1 MMRWWLVSILVFYIS
16 YSNAQLPVDIKFTNY
31 TRSSGLPEENVNNIV
46 QDSRGFLWMGSREG
60 LIRFDGLHY
69 KTWYAN
75 PNDSTKFSNNN
86 IYILG
91 ENLPGN
97 ILFLSGT
104 DIWGLNIYNHQFSE
118 ANYFKGKIIIAQPQK
133 ITNNHWCVTDFDS
146 LYITDA
152 SLNLLFSL
160 SHKNYFGSNTV
171 LAAFPLHHP
180 YSLIYTSTDS
190 KLLLLNIEKR
200 TLTPVQLDNK
210 SLESRSKYY
219 TPTAYDSV
227 RKRLYLSAY
236 FNGNYYVD
244 LQLPETTS
252 YKPEKMSF
260 LSDGAIRSTILLSGN
275 RLMQGGD
282 NGLYITD
289 FKTTASFNSRS
300 KLDKPMIS
308 SIVLNIYAARDGSYW
323 LSTTNG
329 ITRFSLNNPQVN
341 YWRKELNVGNGDE
354 FKSIL
359 KGADR
364 NIYYLAQD
372 KSLFRFNRSTGTT
385 RRVDSSLYYCWSAT
399 QSGDDIIFTG
409 AGRKIAV
416 YNTLSGKI
424 SHPSFLQPFYTN
436 NTDLVTLVFKSRNGD
451 LWYSCNGSA
460 GIIRNP
466 YGTNELIQYSRTT
479 SPPAFSHSYVHTAA
493 EDSKGNIW
501 WASNKTSMLLKW
513 NASKKQFE
521 EYPVDQLIPQHK
533 LKTGVSGLF
542 IDAAENLWVAL
553 DGAGL
558 MKYNL
563 ITKSGAYY
571 DINKGLPAD
580 AVYGMCNDS
589 KNRLWFGTR
598 KGLCCYLPDKDKVI
612 AFTSYDG
619 FPEDDFEGNGIYYD
633 KEENLLYLGAKQS
646 IAFFNPDTLLQR
658 TITRRPPVFI
668 DEMLVNGR
676 VFYFDNEKKIKL
688 GTKENNIEFSFA
700 SPDFNRNNQ
709 LTFQYQLIGSSNEWV
724 DLGDKRSVTFNGLP
738 HGKYTISVR
747 CKYKGTET
755 WEEASNPFTF
765 TIKTPLTKT
774 LWFRL
779 LVVAFIAGFVWAIIR
794 NYYLRKLEKQRAYA
808 ERIQAVEKERTRI
821 ATDMHDDFGASLS
834 RIKFLSEKLQLYNP
848 DNPSEKNDLEK
859 ISLYSD
865 EMAEK
870 MNEIV
875 WALNQRYDSL
885 GDLVSFCRSYISE
898 YLQDKDIKLHFQTG
912 DIQEKKIQGEVRRN
926 IFLVIK
932 EALHN
937 IVKHA
942 KATEVTISFSQDDQ
956 LHVIIHDNGK
966 GIEKDNIRPFANG
979 LENMKKRIEDING
992 RFSIENKGG
1001 TRITLSIP
1009 V

>member
-1 MMRWWLVSILVFYIS
+1 
-16 YSNAQLPVDIKFTNY
+16 
-31 TRSSGLPEENVNNIV
+31 
-46 QDSRGFLWMGSREG
+46 
-60 LIRFDGLHY
+60 
-69 KTWYAN
+69 
-75 PNDSTKFSNNN
+75 
-86 IYILG
+86 
-91 ENLPGN
+91 
-97 ILFLSGT
+97 
-104 DIWGLNIYNHQFSE
+104 
-118 ANYFKGKIIIAQPQK
+118 
-133 ITNNHWCVTDFDS
+133 
-146 LYITDA
+146 
-152 SLNLLFSL
+152 
-160 SHKNYFGSNTV
+160 
-171 LAAFPLHHP
+171 
-180 YSLIYTSTDS
+180 
-190 KLLLLNIEKR
+190 
-200 TLTPVQLDNK
+200 
-210 SLESRSKYY
+210 
-219 TPTAYDSV
+219 
-227 RKRLYLSAY
+227 
-236 FNGNYYVD
+236 
-244 LQLPETTS
+244 
-252 YKPEKMSF
+252 MSF
-260 LSDGAIRSTILLSGN
+260 LMDGAIRSSILLPGN

-289 FKTTASFNSRS
+289 FTTTISFNSRS

-308 SIVLNIYAARDGSYW
+308 SIVLNIYEARDGSYW

-329 ITRFSLNNPQVN
+329 ITRFSLITPQVN
-341 YWRKELNVGNGDE
+341 YWRKELGVGNSDE

-359 KGADR
+359 KGPDG

-372 KSLFRFNRSTGTT
+372 KSLFRFNRSTGIT
-385 RRVDSSLYYCWSAT
+385 RRLDSSLYYCWSAAL
-399 QSGDDIIFTG
+399 SGNDVIFTG

-416 YNTLSGKI
+416 YNTLSQKV

-436 NTDLVTLVFKSRNGD
+436 NTDLVTLVFKSKNGD

-466 YGTNELIQYSRTT
+466 YGTTEFIQYSRTT
-479 SPPAFSHSYVHTAA
+479 SPPAFTHSYVHTAA

-513 NASKKQFE
+513 DASKKQFE
-521 EYPVDQLIPQHK
+521 EHPVDQLIPQHK

-563 ITKSGAYY
+563 NTKSGAYY

-619 FPEDDFEGNGIYYD
+619 FPEDDFEGNGIYFD

-676 VFYFDNEKKIKL
+676 VFYFGNEKKIKL

-709 LTFQYQLIGSSNEWV
+709 LTFQYRLNGSSNEWV
-724 DLGDKRSVTFNGLP
+724 DLGDKRSVSFNGLP

-755 WEEASNPFTF
+755 WEETSNPFTF
-765 TIKTPLTKT
+765 TIETPLTKT

-808 ERIQAVEKERTRI
+808 EKIQAVEKERTRI
-821 ATDMHDDFGASLS
+821 ATDMHDDFGA
-834 RIKFLSEKLQLYNP
+834 
-848 DNPSEKNDLEK
+848 
-859 ISLYSD
+859 
-865 EMAEK
+865 
-870 MNEIV
+870 
-875 WALNQRYDSL
+875 
-885 GDLVSFCRSYISE
+885 
-898 YLQDKDIKLHFQTG
+898 
-912 DIQEKKIQGEVRRN
+912 
-926 IFLVIK
+926 
-932 EALHN
+932 
-937 IVKHA
+937 
-942 KATEVTISFSQDDQ
+942 
-956 LHVIIHDNGK
+956 
-966 GIEKDNIRPFANG
+966 
-979 LENMKKRIEDING
+979 
-992 RFSIENKGG
+992 
-1001 TRITLSIP
+1001 
-1009 V
+1009 